1 MAEADQAQQIQDL
14 LDRQIAEICEKLNN
28 LRKREKEIN
37 DTAGTEVD
45 IVEKDVLSRRI
56 RFEKRELRQQLSE
69 KTVEKA
75 ILQNNV
81 EEEDADD
88 DEDTDEEAEDIIAQP
103 GANDALVLPD
113 NRQGE
118 YNRLENMMT
127 RVKNDIVRRK
137 GMVENLLKE
146 DQDLLTEGEK
156 SMVNVKVKSQ
166 IRSITEQVNLYKS
179 YNKDILRICSYLEVE
194 GFANALSEVLDLAND
209 VMCTHEASIDK
220 QKRINDSTGLSAIKN
235 LSIEKYE
242 PIGEERFI
250 RYTAFMSEFK
260 EYVLS
265 KPLKTVVKLNYLKSC
280 LLGEAYDLIKH
291 YTHGSQL
298 TDALAQLEQSYNK
311 AEFIV
316 AEVYRNLKGL
326 PICTTFNQIKACK
339 DQVQTLKVSLATL
352 KTLGFEQEVLSD
364 SSIQNTFILVELE
377 GKIPIEA
384 YTAWVTE
391 KENIKKNSG
400 SPNLESF
407 VKFYTKMVE
416 QQADAQYIRKQLE
429 DVHIAQKHG
438 KPKEKLPGNSNK
450 PKTKETASLFGTS
463 VEENGKKKNNW
474 KGKNKPYC
482 IFCEQSGHAST
493 FCRTMKYDMSYKM
506 NQAKKHGVCKVC
518 LKVTNHKEPNCDGK
532 YKTCLVCKEPH
543 NTNLHARKDSF
554 PAFQKLKEKQ
564 Q

>member
-45 IVEKDVLSRRI
+45 IVEKDVLSKRI
-56 RFEKRELRQQLSE
+56 RFEKRDLRQQLSE

-81 EEEDADD
+81 EEEEADD
-88 DEDTDEEAEDIIAQP
+88 DNEDTDDEAEDIIAQP

-127 RVKNDIVRRK
+127 RVKNDIIRRK

-146 DQDLLTEGEK
+146 DQDLLTEAEK

-166 IRSITEQVNLYKS
+166 LRSITEQVNLYKS

-194 GFANALSEVLDLAND
+194 GFANTLSEVLDLSND
-209 VMCTHEASIDK
+209 VMCTHEASIEK

-242 PIGEERFI
+242 PIGQDRFI

-280 LLGEAYDLIKH
+280 LVGEAYDLIKH

-298 TDALAQLEQSYNK
+298 TDALEQLEQTYNK

-316 AEVYRNLKGL
+316 SEV
-326 PICTTFNQIKACK
+326 
-339 DQVQTLKVSLATL
+339 
-352 KTLGFEQEVLSD
+352 
-364 SSIQNTFILVELE
+364 
-377 GKIPIEA
+377 
-384 YTAWVTE
+384 
-391 KENIKKNSG
+391 
-400 SPNLESF
+400 
-407 VKFYTKMVE
+407 
-416 QQADAQYIRKQLE
+416 
-429 DVHIAQKHG
+429 
-438 KPKEKLPGNSNK
+438 
-450 PKTKETASLFGTS
+450 
-463 VEENGKKKNNW
+463 
-474 KGKNKPYC
+474 
-482 IFCEQSGHAST
+482 
-493 FCRTMKYDMSYKM
+493 
-506 NQAKKHGVCKVC
+506 
-518 LKVTNHKEPNCDGK
+518 
-532 YKTCLVCKEPH
+532 
-543 NTNLHARKDSF
+543 
-554 PAFQKLKEKQ
+554 
-564 Q
+564 